1 MAHMPRAVVD
11 KSIEIHY
18 QSPNDMVSHLA
29 ATVATGVVDLEC
41 PSAPTLTGPINVI
54 FHVPW
59 LGREL
64 RLTGRVTQ
72 SEPNGPNTSVR
83 LQITDGPHDTC
94 AQLFEFVGRFRT
106 GALLEDA
113 RDAPAD
119 GGPALS
125 AEQRIRAMSPSL
137 RAMLA
142 AKANAEERVILSR
155 DADPRVIEF
164 LLKNP
169 SIAIEEVR
177 RIASRLNLH
186 QGHFAMLTRHPVWMN
201 DELVRTAL
209 ARNPRLPEF
218 MAEQVLATMPT
229 GVLKNLAE
237 SSNVTA
243 ATRRVAGRIL
253 QTRGIVVGVRRT

>member
-1 MAHMPRAVVD
+1 MPRAVVD

-18 QSPNDMVSHLA
+18 QSPNDMVGHLA
-29 ATVATGVVDLEC
+29 AAVGNCEVQVECATVRK
-41 PSAPTLTGPINVI
+41 STGPVEVI

-64 RLTGRVTQ
+64 RLSGRVTGTTPAGQ
-72 SEPNGPNTSVR
+72 ATLVR
-83 LQITDGPHDTC
+83 LSIADGPHDTC
-94 AQLFEFVGRFRT
+94 AQLFDFVGRFRT
-106 GALLEDA
+106 GALLEDS
-113 RDAPAD
+113 REVPAD

-142 AKANAEERVILSR
+142 TKANAEERVILSR

-186 QGHFAMLTRHPVWMN
+186 QGHFVLLTRHPVWMN
-201 DELVRTAL
+201 DELVRTSL

-218 MAEQVLATMPT
+218 MAEQVLTPMPT

-237 SSNVTA
+237 SSNTTA
-243 ATRRVAGRIL
+243 ATRRVAGKIL
-253 QTRGIVVGVRRT
+253 QTRGIVIGVRRT